1 MKKENNENIKL
12 DQLMD
17 EEEFMDIQTGTVMS
31 RSEFNARIK
40 DGQYPGYYVGVH
52 HPGKLTDNDIDG

>member
-1 MKKENNENIKL
+1 
-12 DQLMD
+12 MD
-17 EEEFMDIQTGTVMS
+17 EEEFMDIQTGAVMS

-40 DGQYPGYYVGVH
+40 DGQYPGYYVGVN

>member
-1 MKKENNENIKL
+1 MEKDNNEKIKSEH
-12 DQLMD
+12 LMD
-17 EEEFMDIQTGTVMS
+17 EEEFMDIQTGAVMS

-40 DGQYPGYYVGVH
+40 DGQYPGYYVGVN